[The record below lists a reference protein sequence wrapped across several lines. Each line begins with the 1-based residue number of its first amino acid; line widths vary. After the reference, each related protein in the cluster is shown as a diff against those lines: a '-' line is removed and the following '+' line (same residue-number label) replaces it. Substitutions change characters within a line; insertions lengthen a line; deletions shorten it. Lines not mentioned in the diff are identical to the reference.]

1 MSLLIFGLFICS
13 LLLFHSLFFL
23 VLCELN
29 EALSHFALFGDIGC
43 FFSCWNMFVLL
54 PPILARRMKH
64 EMWLPLV
71 HYLFPF
77 SVLYF
82 LGRLPL
88 FYVGILGA

>member
-54 PPILARRMKH
+54 PPI
-64 EMWLPLV
+64 
-71 HYLFPF
+71 
-77 SVLYF
+77 
-82 LGRLPL
+82 
-88 FYVGILGA
+88 